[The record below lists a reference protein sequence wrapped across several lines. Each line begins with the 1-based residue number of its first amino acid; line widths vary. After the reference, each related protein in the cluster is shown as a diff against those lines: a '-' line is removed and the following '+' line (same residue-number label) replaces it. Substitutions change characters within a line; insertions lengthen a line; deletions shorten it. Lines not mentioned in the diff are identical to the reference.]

1 MTNAGKMDRDARSYR
16 LSNIDMLRGLV
27 IVIMAIDHVRD
38 FFMVGGVQ
46 DPMSQPDIDAGLY
59 ITRWITHFCAPVF
72 VFLAGT
78 SVGLM
83 AERKSQ
89 NEIAAFLVKRGLWL
103 IFVEVAIISTAIS
116 FAPFG
121 EPQIGGLTMVVL
133 QVIWVLGLGMIVLAG
148 AQYMGPT
155 ACLIIATII
164 LLGHNALDP
173 IWPLGSI
180 MGGSDPFWQSMHSQG
195 STVVGPFLVITVY
208 PLIPWIGVMLLGFG
222 TAFIFKKEPVE
233 RDSFL
238 IKTGLLFIFAF
249 IVIRGLDIYGDPNS
263 WATQAQGPLA
273 TLYDFMNVS
282 KYPPSLLFILATL
295 GPMAI
300 VCAYADRLHGWFK
313 DTLVMF
319 GRVPFAFYVA
329 HFFLI
334 HVLSIFYGMAQGFEA
349 KQFLHFFFFY
359 PEGYGTGLV
368 GVYLVWI
375 LVLAILYP
383 FCKWMSELKRKRK
396 DWWLSYL

>member
-249 IVIRGLDIYGDPNS
+249 IVIRGLDI
-263 WATQAQGPLA
+263 
-273 TLYDFMNVS
+273 
-282 KYPPSLLFILATL
+282 
-295 GPMAI
+295 
-300 VCAYADRLHGWFK
+300 
-313 DTLVMF
+313 
-319 GRVPFAFYVA
+319 
-329 HFFLI
+329 
-334 HVLSIFYGMAQGFEA
+334 
-349 KQFLHFFFFY
+349 
-359 PEGYGTGLV
+359 
-368 GVYLVWI
+368 
-375 LVLAILYP
+375 
-383 FCKWMSELKRKRK
+383 
-396 DWWLSYL
+396 